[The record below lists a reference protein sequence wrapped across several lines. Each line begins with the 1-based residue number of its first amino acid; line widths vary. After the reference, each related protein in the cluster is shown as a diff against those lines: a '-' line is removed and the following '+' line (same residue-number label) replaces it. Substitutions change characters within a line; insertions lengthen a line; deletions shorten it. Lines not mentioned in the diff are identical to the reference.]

1 MVELRSYFHSAVEQ
15 VPEVVFW
22 TLLAIF
28 GIGMT
33 ALVWS
38 RGLREGLRMSSVL
51 LLLEWVFV
59 ILGITLF
66 FREERLERAVNLI
79 PLNSYYHYAK
89 NTYPMEVAAIN
100 ILNVVMFFPL
110 GLLLGLGFR
119 KMTWRKVFLLCL
131 VGSVLIEILQLI
143 FMRGLCEVDDIIHN
157 VVGCMMGY
165 FTVRLLDYIHALHDM
180 MLNGS
185 RRVANLHT

>member
-1 MVELRSYFHSAVEQ
+1 MVELHSYILNAVEL
-15 VPEVVFW
+15 VPGFVCWILIAV
-22 TLLAIF
+22 L
-28 GIGMT
+28 GIGVI

-66 FREERLERAVNLI
+66 FREARLERAVNLI
-79 PLNSYYHYAK
+79 PLSSYFHISENSYL
-89 NTYPMEVAAIN
+89 MEKAAIN
-100 ILNVVMFFPL
+100 ILNVILFFPL

-119 KMTWRKVFLLCL
+119 RMTWRKVFLLCL
-131 VGSVLIEILQLI
+131 VGSVLIELLQLI
-143 FMRGLCEVDDIIHN
+143 FKRGLCEVDDVIHN

-165 FTVRLLDYIHALHDM
+165 LTVRLPDYIHTLHDM

>member
-1 MVELRSYFHSAVEQ
+1 MVELQSYFLSAVER
-15 VPEVVFW
+15 VPGGVCW
-22 TLLAIF
+22 ILIAIF
-28 GIGMT
+28 GIGAI

-38 RGLREGLRMSSVL
+38 RGLREGLRMGSIL
-51 LLLEWVFV
+51 LLLEWVFI

-79 PLNSYYHYAK
+79 PLSSYFHISENSYL
-89 NTYPMEVAAIN
+89 MEVAAIN
-100 ILNVVMFFPL
+100 ILNVILFFPL
-110 GLLLGLGFR
+110 GMLLGLGFR
-119 KMTWRKVFLLCL
+119 RITWRKVFLLCL
-131 VGSVLIEILQLI
+131 VGSVLIELLQLI
-143 FMRGLCEVDDIIHN
+143 FMRGLCEVDDVIHN

-165 FTVRLLDYIHALHDM
+165 LTVRLPDYIHTLHDM